1 MSRSAYEGNYQLTSD
16 SRPRDEASRKLYRRI
31 WWSLHVSLMSSLFV
45 SDTDGP
51 KNRDIFHFFV
61 NTQNLRLLVTAP
73 PIEPLTEEDWEI
85 GDSDQTSDLLSPTT
99 HQQKVSL
106 IAHCELAQICE
117 SITIFGACEVTD
129 KVSSR

>member
-1 MSRSAYEGNYQLTSD
+1 MAS

-31 WWSLHVSLMSSLFV
+31 WWSLHVSIMSSLFI
-45 SDTDGP
+45 SDTDSP

-73 PIEPLTEEDWEI
+73 PIDPLTEDDWETE
-85 GDSDQTSDLLSPTT
+85 DPQQVSDLLSPTT
-99 HQQKVSL
+99 RQQKVSL

-117 SITIFGACEVTD
+117 SIPSEDV
-129 KVSSR
+129 K